1 MQYFVTGATGF
12 IGKRLVK
19 ALLARRGTVVHFL
32 VRPGS
37 EGKLDA
43 LYDCWGAGR
52 NRAVPVDDE
61 ILDTMLNDFGCLR
74 VTKGLLPGMVAQDC
88 ISKPVRI
95 ATRLGITGWVS
106 RVRSCTRC
114 CPRMA
119 QIGMNTSFRMF
130 PDSSAA
136 KGGKG
141 AKPQLSAEAVALQQ
155 LMRGIHF

>member
-1 MQYFVTGATGF
+1 MQHLVTGATGIF
-12 IGKRLVK
+12 GKRLVK
-19 ALLARRGTVVHFL
+19 SLLARRVSVMHFL
-32 VRPGS
+32 LRPGS

-95 ATRLGITGWVS
+95 ATRLGITGLARAGLARAAAAHGADRHERQLPHVPRLVS
-106 RVRSCTRC
+106 G
-114 CPRMA
+114 
-119 QIGMNTSFRMF
+119 QG
-130 PDSSAA
+130 
-136 KGGKG
+136 
-141 AKPQLSAEAVALQQ
+141 
-155 LMRGIHF
+155 

>member
-1 MQYFVTGATGF
+1 MQHLVTGATGF
-12 IGKRLVK
+12 FGKRLVK
-19 ALLARRGTVVHFL
+19 SLLARRVSVMHFL
-32 VRPGS
+32 LRPGS

-95 ATRLGITGWVS
+95 ATRLGITGWHAQVLHCLLYTS
-106 RVRSCTRC
+106 RCV
-114 CPRMA
+114 
-119 QIGMNTSFRMF
+119 
-130 PDSSAA
+130 
-136 KGGKG
+136 
-141 AKPQLSAEAVALQQ
+141 
-155 LMRGIHF
+155 